1 MKDWKPAGRPSPTPQ
16 EIRDARKIR
25 SLTQQQA
32 AALSYATQRA
42 WQNWELGKRRMHPGL
57 FELFEIKLKYFIGR
71 RHNVPNLC
79 IELVE
84 RKP

>member
-16 EIRDARKIR
+16 EIRGVRISA

-32 AALSYATQRA
+32 AEMIYATQRG

-57 FELFEIKLKYFIGR
+57 FELFEIKLDLDLG
-71 RHNVPNLC
+71 N
-79 IELVE
+79 E
-84 RKP
+84 